1 MSLLSDFLGTT
12 DFSLSDSPMFRELI
26 KNIVENEIYFNDN
39 IEEFL
44 YDNITEKR
52 RYDFE
57 IMNLIGDSNL
67 GGEKKS
73 IGYYSYD
80 ECSSLDSNI
89 ERYKYSENYKQDM
102 KYTMDLEV
110 AA

>member
-44 YDNITEKR
+44 YDNIT
-52 RYDFE
+52 
-57 IMNLIGDSNL
+57 
-67 GGEKKS
+67 
-73 IGYYSYD
+73 
-80 ECSSLDSNI
+80 
-89 ERYKYSENYKQDM
+89 
-102 KYTMDLEV
+102 
-110 AA
+110 